1 MGFFN
6 GLFALLSVV
15 CLILLIVGLINPKWV
30 KMKSRWK
37 STLVY
42 FIAMLVCSVVV
53 ALTTSDEEKARQAAE
68 SKKRQQIEATEAEK
82 KKIDSEQN
90 KQESINPPQPAVI
103 PEISK
108 EPLKPVADEKINA
121 SLGFTPEEFRQKLND
136 EIIEAGVPSLTPL
149 KKFEIKDGSFQVFN
163 IANINLALN
172 GKVNE
177 KGKVSALTYIFVPNE
192 STDDIA
198 KIMLYVGLTAK
209 VISPEIE
216 TKIKTE
222 KIINLMTKA
231 AKGFKSEKNYHSDK
245 LGGVTYFATASPNIG
260 VWAGFDA
267 SE

>member
-1 MGFFN
+1 MAFIN
-6 GLFALLSVV
+6 GLFCLLAIISFILIFVGLAKPTLFKMTSRLKAAGLFFVAMVV
-15 CLILLIVGLINPKWV
+15 CLIVIGATI
-30 KMKSRWK
+30 
-37 STLVY
+37 
-42 FIAMLVCSVVV
+42 
-53 ALTTSDEEKARQAAE
+53 SDEEKARQAAE
-68 SKKRQQIEATEAEK
+68 SKKIQQIEAAEAEK
-82 KKIDSEQN
+82 KKIDTEQN
-90 KQESINPPQPAVI
+90 KHESINPPQPAVI

-192 STDDIA
+192 NTDDIA

-245 LGGVTYFATASPNIG
+245 LGGVKYFATASPNIG